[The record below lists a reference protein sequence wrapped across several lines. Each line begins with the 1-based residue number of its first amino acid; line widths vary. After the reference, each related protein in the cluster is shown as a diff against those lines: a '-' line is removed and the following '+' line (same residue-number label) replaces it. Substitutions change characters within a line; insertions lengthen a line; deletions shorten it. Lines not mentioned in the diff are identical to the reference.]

1 MIQGKYA
8 SVSYKSKKNKPIPKE
23 KWIRVEGTHEP
34 IIDMPLWNKVQ
45 QMIKQKAKPFS
56 NGEIGIFARKVK
68 CMHCGYV
75 MRSTKAHD
83 RRYLKCATKNACKDA
98 CIGSFI
104 SVSVLEEYVLNE
116 LKTLSE
122 KYLDMDELE
131 KNIVFNQRLDEKKQ
145 GLELQLK
152 EYQAKMIN
160 CSNGIKTLY
169 LDKVKG
175 IITEDDFIGLSSD
188 LHKDKDIYNNFIIEL
203 QNQITEIEQ
212 KQTTATSSK
221 ENLEQY
227 LSLEH
232 LTYDIVNQLIDSIIV
247 GKRNPETKEIPI
259 EINWKF

>member
-1 MIQGKYA
+1 M
-8 SVSYKSKKNKPIPKE
+8 
-23 KWIRVEGTHEP
+23 
-34 IIDMPLWNKVQ
+34 L
-45 QMIKQKAKPFS
+45 
-56 NGEIGIFARKVK
+56 
-68 CMHCGYV
+68 
-75 MRSTKAHD
+75 
-83 RRYLKCATKNACKDA
+83 
-98 CIGSFI
+98 
-104 SVSVLEEYVLNE
+104 
-116 LKTLSE
+116 
-122 KYLDMDELE
+122 
-131 KNIVFNQRLDEKKQ
+131 
-145 GLELQLK
+145 
-152 EYQAKMIN
+152 
-160 CSNGIKTLY
+160 NGIKTLY